1 MALSQ
6 EKAYVKFCEAEE
18 NGRHFGQKKCS
29 ILILDNLLY
38 FLTLCYFT
46 LIFLLDFHNQ
56 LWKFRN
62 INDAYLMGI
71 EYGDTRVLTILVSFK
86 IDK

>member
-1 MALSQ
+1 MDNYKFFGVSALRKVRPMALSQ

-46 LIFLLDFHNQ
+46 LIFLLDFQNQ
-56 LWKFRN
+56 L
-62 INDAYLMGI
+62 
-71 EYGDTRVLTILVSFK
+71 
-86 IDK
+86 